1 LSSLWYIDKEGE
13 ERILYAPNPKEG
25 TIMNMRFRIAYTVD
39 LDDVFFEISRL
50 VEEAAEGVSST
61 EAKLRDVSDSLQ
73 AQEVFAEMEMIKID
87 HVRQSLAKID
97 VRLEESQAMLAG
109 LTDNVEPDSQE
120 TTDKKKKK

>member
-1 LSSLWYIDKEGE
+1 
-13 ERILYAPNPKEG
+13 
-25 TIMNMRFRIAYTVD
+25 MNMRFRIAYTVD